1 MHVELLVKLLGEM
14 RPPLDNAQYAEGVDT
29 NQQLSAKTLHG
40 VQIIVVRIQHCYNLL
55 MPRKK
60 SNPRRAVVWRVRVLM
75 AERNVRSVSELVR
88 RMEDIG
94 VSISIA
100 ARSAT
105 SGKNG
110 DYGRTL
116 MQDYSVEQRLRM
128 RFQPLRA
135 ATASPRMSR
144 YSSPSTR
151 SSPGNGF
158 SANSANSFC
167 RCF

>member
-1 MHVELLVKLLGEM
+1 MHVELLVKLLREM

-29 NQQLSAKTLHG
+29 KQQLSANILHG
-40 VQIIVVRIQHCYNLL
+40 VQIIVAWMQHCYNLH

-100 ARSAT
+100 QLGRLID
-105 SGKNG
+105 GKTQHWSQEVIEG
-110 DYGRTL
+110 L
-116 MQDYSVEQRLRM
+116 MTILECQVGELWKER
-128 RFQPLRA
+128 
-135 ATASPRMSR
+135 
-144 YSSPSTR
+144 
-151 SSPGNGF
+151 
-158 SANSANSFC
+158 
-167 RCF
+167 

>member
-14 RPPLDNAQYAEGVDT
+14 RPPLDNAHYAEGVDP
-29 NQQLSAKTLHG
+29 NQQLSANSLHG
-40 VQIIVVRIQHCYNLL
+40 VQIIVGRIQHCYNLL

-100 ARSAT
+100 QLGRLID
-105 SGKNG
+105 GKTQHWSQEVIEGLMTILECQVG
-110 DYGRTL
+110 DLWKER
-116 MQDYSVEQRLRM
+116 
-128 RFQPLRA
+128 
-135 ATASPRMSR
+135 
-144 YSSPSTR
+144 
-151 SSPGNGF
+151 
-158 SANSANSFC
+158 
-167 RCF
+167 

>member
-1 MHVELLVKLLGEM
+1 MHVELLVTLLGEM
-14 RPPLDNAQYAEGVDT
+14 RLPLDNAHYVQGVDT

-40 VQIIVVRIQHCYNLL
+40 VQIIVAQTQHCYNLL

-100 ARSAT
+100 QLGRLID
-105 SGKNG
+105 GKTQHWSQEVIEGLMTVLECQVG
-110 DYGRTL
+110 DLWKER
-116 MQDYSVEQRLRM
+116 
-128 RFQPLRA
+128 
-135 ATASPRMSR
+135 
-144 YSSPSTR
+144 
-151 SSPGNGF
+151 
-158 SANSANSFC
+158 
-167 RCF
+167 

>member
-1 MHVELLVKLLGEM
+1 MHVELLVTLLGEM
-14 RPPLDNAQYAEGVDT
+14 RPPLDNAHYAEGVDT

-40 VQIIVVRIQHCYNLL
+40 VEIIVAQTQHCYNLL

-100 ARSAT
+100 QLGRLID
-105 SGKNG
+105 GKTQHWSQEVIEGLMTVLECQVG
-110 DYGRTL
+110 DLWKER
-116 MQDYSVEQRLRM
+116 
-128 RFQPLRA
+128 
-135 ATASPRMSR
+135 
-144 YSSPSTR
+144 
-151 SSPGNGF
+151 
-158 SANSANSFC
+158 
-167 RCF
+167 